1 MKPAPGREKG
11 SPTEGIP
18 SDYTPRWDGR
28 SKLCDRMV
36 VALLPVMVTLY
47 WSDTERGKRLR
58 HCHMTELLG
67 DEETIALL
75 AISQAHET
83 INRMEDPY
91 Q

>member
-1 MKPAPGREKG
+1 VAPEVNKHN

-18 SDYTPRWDGR
+18 SDYSPRWDGGGEMF
-28 SKLCDRMV
+28 DRLV
-36 VALLPVMVTLY
+36 VSLLPAMVTLF
-47 WSDTERGKRLR
+47 WSNTEQGECLR

-67 DEETIALL
+67 HEGAIAVFT
-75 AISQAHET
+75 ISQAYET